1 MVCPPILKIGIG
13 MTDSGPSL
21 DSDWSDSVQEFL
33 LDRAWTDPGQAL
45 DSDWILR
52 PLTVQTAIQ
61 FQYQKLIDGYSIHLL
76 VTPLSCW
83 SQKTSKQTDRQT
95 KQSSAISI
103 LPNMKG
109 RVDRKKKG
117 SAISSCIRCY
127 QK

>member
-1 MVCPPILKIGIG
+1 MDKLWILMSMVCPPILKIGIG

-76 VTPLSCW
+76 VTPLSC
-83 SQKTSKQTDRQT
+83 
-95 KQSSAISI
+95 
-103 LPNMKG
+103 
-109 RVDRKKKG
+109 
-117 SAISSCIRCY
+117 
-127 QK
+127 